1 MKNIKINIAF
11 LFLLFATLVAS
22 CQDSDETLQEI
33 VQTEETKYAQVA
45 FNVTVPLSSLPSSRA
60 IADDEAINDYV
71 IWVFNEE
78 KFVEAIYPTNPR
90 LIYDKSNGGTMTIT
104 LSEDLTTAKLVMIAN
119 ISGITTP
126 KEGTSL
132 DNARNSLGN
141 FTNSNDMEYMP
152 MYGEM
157 EESFNVKNGGNGG
170 TITLIRAM
178 AMVEVDTSE
187 ATDHFGLTE
196 MYVCRVN
203 ETGTIVKQAF
213 IKNNDSMIGSI
224 QGTLNGTKAYVYLP
238 EIAGVNVQGSDD
250 KWVSNT
256 FVIIKGNYGYE
267 KDKRTEKWYRLDFIK
282 RTSTQGSGV
291 SYDFINNVERNH
303 KYIFEIK
310 YLSDGAGHDVDQS
323 TLEAILTK
331 AQSVDADNKI
341 ADNEIQTILIDNKD
355 IMDITTNNYI
365 YLGVTSAKLTAKK
378 SQYSQQYAV
387 RLSVVTNNPDGWFL
401 ENLPSDVTLTKPA
414 WTPTDVEKVQSAW
427 VYINGNVAAGESRVI
442 YIYSG
447 NIRKQITITTSSEP
461 LSEETE

>member
-22 CQDSDETLQEI
+22 CQDSDEMLQEI
-33 VQTEETKYAQVA
+33 VQAEETKYAQVA

-60 IADDEAINDYV
+60 IANDAAINDYV

-90 LIYDKSNGGTMTIT
+90 LSYDMSNGGTMTIT
-104 LSEDLTTAKLVMIAN
+104 LSEDLTKAKLVMIAN
-119 ISGITTP
+119 ISGIITP
-126 KEGTSL
+126 TEGTPL
-132 DNARNSLGN
+132 ADARNSLGN
-141 FTNSNDMEYMP
+141 FTNSNTMEYMP

-157 EESFNVKNGGNGG
+157 EQSFNVKTGGNGG

-178 AMVEVDTSE
+178 AMVEVDTSQ
-187 ATDHFGLTE
+187 ATDHFELTE

-238 EIAGVNVQGSDD
+238 EIAGVNGNS
-250 KWVSNT
+250 KT
-256 FVIIKGNYGYE
+256 FVIVKGKYGY
-267 KDKRTEKWYRLDFIK
+267 DANNRTDKWYRLDFIK
-282 RTSTQGSGV
+282 RKSTQGSGV
-291 SYDFINNVERNH
+291 SYELIENIERNH

-310 YLSDGAGHDVDQS
+310 YLSNGAGHAVGES
-323 TLEAILTK
+323 TSEAILTE

-341 ADNEIQTILIDNKD
+341 GANEIQTILIDNKD

-365 YLGVTSAKLTAKK
+365 YLGVTSAYLTAKK

-401 ENLPSDVTLTKPA
+401 ENLPSDVTLTKPE
-414 WTPTDVEKVQSAW
+414 WTAQDVAMVQSAW
-427 VYINGNVAAGESRVI
+427 VYIDRNVAAGERRVI

>member
-33 VQTEETKYAQVA
+33 VQAEETKYAQVA

-60 IADDEAINDYV
+60 IANDAAINDYV

-78 KFVEAIYPTNPR
+78 KFVEAISPTNPR
-90 LIYDKSNGGTMTIT
+90 LSYDKNNGGTMTIT
-104 LSEDLTTAKLVMIAN
+104 LSEDLTKAKLVMIAN

-126 KEGTSL
+126 TEGTPL
-132 DNARNSLGN
+132 ADARNSLGN
-141 FTNSNDMEYMP
+141 FTNSYTMEYMP

-157 EESFNVKNGGNGG
+157 EQSFNVKTGGNGG

-178 AMVEVDTSE
+178 AMVEVDTSQ
-187 ATDHFGLTE
+187 ATDHFELKE

-203 ETGTIVKQAF
+203 GTGTIVKQAF

-238 EIAGVNVQGSDD
+238 EIAGVNGDS
-250 KWVSNT
+250 KT
-256 FVIIKGNYGYE
+256 FVIVKGKYGY
-267 KDKRTEKWYRLDFIK
+267 DANNRTDKWYRLDFIK
-282 RTSTQGSGV
+282 RKSTQGSGV
-291 SYDFINNVERNH
+291 SYELIENIERNH

-310 YLSDGAGHDVDQS
+310 YLSNGAGHAVGES
-323 TLEAILTK
+323 TSEAILTE
-331 AQSVDADNKI
+331 AQRVDADNKI
-341 ADNEIQTILIDNKD
+341 GANEIQTILIDNKD

-365 YLGVTSAKLTAKK
+365 YLGVTSAYLTAKK

-401 ENLPSDVTLTKPA
+401 ENLPSDVTLTKPE
-414 WTPTDVEKVQSAW
+414 WTAQDVAMVQSAW
-427 VYINGNVAAGESRVI
+427 VYIDRNVAAGERRVI

>member
-33 VQTEETKYAQVA
+33 VQAEETKYAQVA

-60 IADDEAINDYV
+60 IANDAAINDYV
-71 IWVFNEE
+71 IWVFNDEN
-78 KFVEAIYPTNPR
+78 FVEAISPTNPR
-90 LIYDKSNGGTMTIT
+90 LSYDKSNGGTMTIT
-104 LSEDLTTAKLVMIAN
+104 LSEDLTNAKLVMIAN

-126 KEGTSL
+126 TEGTPL
-132 DNARNSLGN
+132 ADARNSLGN
-141 FTNSNDMEYMP
+141 FTNSNTMEYMP

-157 EESFNVKNGGNGG
+157 EQSFNVKTGGNGG

-187 ATDHFGLTE
+187 ATDHFELTE

-203 ETGTIVKQAF
+203 GTGTIVKQAS
-213 IKNNDSMIGSI
+213 ITNNDSMIGSI

-238 EIAGVNVQGSDD
+238 EIAGVNGDS
-250 KWVSNT
+250 KT
-256 FVIIKGNYGYE
+256 FVIVKGKYGY
-267 KDKRTEKWYRLDFIK
+267 DANNRTDKWYRLDFIK

-291 SYDFINNVERNH
+291 SYELIENIERNH

-310 YLSDGAGHDVDQS
+310 YLSDGAGHAVGES
-323 TLEAILTK
+323 TLEAILTA

-341 ADNEIQTILIDNKD
+341 ADNEIQTILINNKD
-355 IMDITTNNYI
+355 IMDITTNNFI
-365 YLGVTSAKLTAKK
+365 YLGVTSANLTAKK

-387 RLSVVTNNPDGWFL
+387 RLSVITNNPNGWFL

-414 WTPTDVEKVQSAW
+414 WTATDVEKVQSAW
-427 VYINGNVAAGESRVI
+427 VYIDGDVAAGQNRVI

-447 NIRKQITITTSSEP
+447 NIRKQITITTSSEQ
-461 LSEETE
+461 LSEQTE

>member
-104 LSEDLTTAKLVMIAN
+104 LSEDHTTAKLVMIAN

-178 AMVEVDTSE
+178 AMVEVDTSQ
-187 ATDHFGLTE
+187 ATDNFELTE

-203 ETGTIVKQAF
+203 GTGTIVKQAS
-213 IKNNDSMIGSI
+213 ITNNNQMIGSI

-238 EIAGVNVQGSDD
+238 EIAGVNEDS
-250 KWVSNT
+250 KT
-256 FVIIKGNYGYE
+256 FVIVKGKYGY
-267 KDKRTEKWYRLDFIK
+267 DANNRTDKWYRLDFIK
-282 RTSTQGSGV
+282 RTSTQSSGV
-291 SYDFINNVERNH
+291 SYELIENIERNH

-310 YLSDGAGHDVDQS
+310 YLSNGAGHAVGESD
-323 TLEAILTK
+323 LETILRE

-341 ADNEIQTILIDNKD
+341 ADNEIQTILINNKD

-414 WTPTDVEKVQSAW
+414 WTTTDKERVQSAW

>member
-1 MKNIKINIAF
+1 MKNIEINIAF

-33 VQTEETKYAQVA
+33 VQAEETKYAQVA

-60 IADDEAINDYV
+60 IVNDAAINDYV
-71 IWVFNEE
+71 IWVFNDEN
-78 KFVEAIYPTNPR
+78 FVEAISPTNPR
-90 LIYDKSNGGTMTIT
+90 LSYDKSNGGTMTIT
-104 LSEDLTTAKLVMIAN
+104 LSEDLTKAKLVMIAN

-126 KEGTSL
+126 TEGTPL
-132 DNARNSLGN
+132 ADARNFLGY
-141 FTNSNDMEYMP
+141 FTNSNTMEYMP

-157 EESFNVKNGGNGG
+157 EQSFNVKTGGNGG

-187 ATDHFGLTE
+187 ATDHFELTE

-203 ETGTIVKQAF
+203 GTGTIVKQAS
-213 IKNNDSMIGSI
+213 ITNNDSMIGSI

-238 EIAGVNVQGSDD
+238 EIAGVNGDS
-250 KWVSNT
+250 KT
-256 FVIIKGNYGYE
+256 FVIVKGKYGY
-267 KDKRTEKWYRLDFIK
+267 DANNRTDKWYRLDFIK

-291 SYDFINNVERNH
+291 RYDLIENIERNH

-310 YLSDGAGHDVDQS
+310 YLSDGAGHDVGEF
-323 TLEAILTK
+323 TPEAILTE

-341 ADNEIQTILIDNKD
+341 GANEIQTILIDNKD
-355 IMDITTNNYI
+355 IMDITTNNFI
-365 YLGVTSAKLTAKK
+365 YLGVTSANLTAKK

-387 RLSVVTNNPDGWFL
+387 RLSVVTNNPDGWSL
-401 ENLPSDVTLTKPA
+401 ENLPSDVTLTQPA
-414 WTPTDVEKVQSAW
+414 WTETDVEKVQSAW
-427 VYINGNVAAGESRVI
+427 VYIAGNVAAGESRVI

-447 NIRKQITITTSSEP
+447 NIRKQITITTSSEQ

>member
-11 LFLLFATLVAS
+11 LLLLFATLVAS

-60 IADDEAINDYV
+60 IANDAAINDYV

-90 LIYDKSNGGTMTIT
+90 LSYDMSNGETMTIT
-104 LSEDLTTAKLVMIAN
+104 LNEDLTKAKLVMIAN
-119 ISGITTP
+119 ISGIITP
-126 KEGTSL
+126 TEGTPL
-132 DNARNSLGN
+132 ADARNSLGN
-141 FTNSNDMEYMP
+141 FTNSNTMEYMP

-157 EESFNVKNGGNGG
+157 EQSFNVKTGGNGG

-178 AMVEVDTSE
+178 AMVEVDTSQ
-187 ATDHFGLTE
+187 ATDHFELKE

-203 ETGTIVKQAF
+203 GTGTIVKQAS
-213 IKNNDSMIGSI
+213 ITNNNPMIGSI

-238 EIAGVNVQGSDD
+238 EIAGVNGDS
-250 KWVSNT
+250 KT
-256 FVIIKGNYGYE
+256 FVIVKGKYGY
-267 KDKRTEKWYRLDFIK
+267 DDNNRTDKWYRLDFIK
-282 RTSTQGSGV
+282 RTSTQSSGV
-291 SYDFINNVERNH
+291 SYELIENIERNH

-310 YLSDGAGHDVDQS
+310 YLSNGAGHAVGES
-323 TLEAILTK
+323 TLETILSE

-365 YLGVTSAKLTAKK
+365 YLGVTSANLTAKK

-414 WTPTDVEKVQSAW
+414 WTETDVEKVQSAW
-427 VYINGNVAAGESRVI
+427 VYIDGDVEAGQDRVI

-447 NIRKQITITTSSEP
+447 NIRKQITIKTSSEP

>member
-33 VQTEETKYAQVA
+33 VQAEETKYAQVA

-60 IADDEAINDYV
+60 IANDAAINDYV

-90 LIYDKSNGGTMTIT
+90 LSYDKSNGGTMTIT
-104 LSEDLTTAKLVMIAN
+104 LSEDLTNAKLVMIAN

-126 KEGTSL
+126 TEGTPL
-132 DNARNSLGN
+132 ADARNSLGN
-141 FTNSNDMEYMP
+141 FTNSNTMEYMP

-157 EESFNVKNGGNGG
+157 EQSFNVKTGGNGG

-178 AMVEVDTSE
+178 AMVEVDTSQ
-187 ATDHFGLTE
+187 ATDHFELKE

-203 ETGTIVKQAF
+203 GTGTIVKQAS
-213 IKNNDSMIGSI
+213 ITNNDSMIGSI

-238 EIAGVNVQGSDD
+238 EIAGVNGDS
-250 KWVSNT
+250 KT
-256 FVIIKGNYGYE
+256 FVIVKGKYGY
-267 KDKRTEKWYRLDFIK
+267 DANNRTDKWYRLDFIK

-291 SYDFINNVERNH
+291 RYDLIENIERNH

-310 YLSDGAGHDVDQS
+310 YLSDGAGHAVGES
-323 TLEAILTK
+323 TLEAILTA

-341 ADNEIQTILIDNKD
+341 ADNEIQTILINNKD

-365 YLGVTSAKLTAKK
+365 YLGVTSAYLTAKK

-401 ENLPSDVTLTKPA
+401 ENLPSDVTLTKPE
-414 WTPTDVEKVQSAW
+414 WTAQDVAMVQSAW
-427 VYINGNVAAGESRVI
+427 VYIDRNVAAGESRVI

>member
-33 VQTEETKYAQVA
+33 VQAEETKYAQVA

-60 IADDEAINDYV
+60 IANDEAINDYV

-90 LIYDKSNGGTMTIT
+90 LSYDKSNGGTMIIT
-104 LSEDLTTAKLVMIAN
+104 LSEDLTKAKLVMIAN

-126 KEGTSL
+126 TEGTPL
-132 DNARNSLGN
+132 ANARNSLGN
-141 FTNSNDMEYMP
+141 FTNSNTMEYMP

-157 EESFNVKNGGNGG
+157 EQSFNVKTGGNGG

-178 AMVEVDTSE
+178 AMVVVDTSE
-187 ATDHFGLTE
+187 ATDHFELTE

-203 ETGTIVKQAF
+203 GTGTIVKQAS
-213 IKNNDSMIGSI
+213 ITNNDPMIGSI

-238 EIAGVNVQGSDD
+238 EIAGVNGDS
-250 KWVSNT
+250 KT
-256 FVIIKGNYGYE
+256 FVIVKGEYGY
-267 KDKRTEKWYRLDFIK
+267 DANNRTDKWYRLDFIK

-291 SYDFINNVERNH
+291 SYELIENIERNH

-310 YLSDGAGHDVDQS
+310 YLSDGAGHAVGES
-323 TLEAILTK
+323 TLEAILTA

-341 ADNEIQTILIDNKD
+341 ADNEIQTILINNKD
-355 IMDITTNNYI
+355 IMDITTNNFI
-365 YLGVTSAKLTAKK
+365 YLGVTSANLTAKK

-414 WTPTDVEKVQSAW
+414 WTEADVAMVQSAW
-427 VYINGNVAAGESRVI
+427 VYIDGDVEAGQDRVI

-447 NIRKQITITTSSEP
+447 NIRKQITITTSSEQ